1 MNRWNRSKHLC
12 YEGSVINPDPG
23 KANKIVFFTNAQKVE
38 YQTLVTG
45 KIMTQKIKRVLVD
58 F

>member
-1 MNRWNRSKHLC
+1 M
-12 YEGSVINPDPG
+12 NPDPS
-23 KANKIVFFTNAQKVE
+23 KANKIVCLTNAQKVE

-45 KIMTQKIKRVLVD
+45 KLNMTQKIKRVFVD

>member
-1 MNRWNRSKHLC
+1 MH
-12 YEGSVINPDPG
+12 PDPS
-23 KANKIVFFTNAQKVE
+23 KANKIVCLTNAQKVE

-45 KIMTQKIKRVLVD
+45 KLMTQKIKRVFVD